1 MEVATNHMSSEYR
14 TGREGEFTY
23 RGHTL
28 EQLKEMSLEE
38 VAELLP
44 ARQRRT
50 IQRGLST
57 EQQKLRQEAKDAGVQ
72 ETANDPIRTHL
83 RDMPILP
90 SFVEKTFAVYTGQ
103 SFERVRIEPEMI
115 GHYLGEFQLTR
126 TSVEHGQAGIGA
138 TRSSK
143 FVPLK

>member
-1 MEVATNHMSSEYR
+1 MSSGEYR

-28 EQLKEMSLEE
+28 DELQDMSLEE

-44 ARQRRT
+44 ARKRRS
-50 IQRGLST
+50 IERGLSV
-57 EQQKLRQEAKDAGVQ
+57 EKEKLLAEARESGEE

-83 RDMPILP
+83 RDMPVLP
-90 SFVEKTFAVYTGQ
+90 EFVGLTFAVYNGQ
-103 SFERVRIEPEMI
+103 GFERVKVEPEMI

-126 TSVEHGQAGIGA
+126 NQVEHGQAGIGA

>member
-1 MEVATNHMSSEYR
+1 MSSEYQI
-14 TGREGEFTY
+14 GHEGEFTY

-28 EQLKEMSLEE
+28 DELQEMTLDE

-50 IQRGLST
+50 IERGLSVDH
-57 EQQKLRQEAKDAGVQ
+57 EKLLEKARNAEEEA
-72 ETANDPIRTHL
+72 TANNPIRTHL
-83 RDMPILP
+83 RDMPIVPEMVGL
-90 SFVEKTFAVYTGQ
+90 TFAVHNGQ
-103 SFERVRIEPEMI
+103 SFERVKVEPEMI

>member
-1 MEVATNHMSSEYR
+1 MSESDYQI
-14 TGREGEFTY
+14 GHEGEFTY

-28 EQLKEMSLEE
+28 EELQEMDLDD
-38 VAELLP
+38 VVELLP

-50 IQRGLST
+50 IERGLSYEH
-57 EQQKLRQEAKDAGVQ
+57 EQLLEDAREIGEQES
-72 ETANDPIRTHL
+72 ANNPLRTHL
-83 RDMPILP
+83 RDMPIIP
-90 SFVEKTFAVYTGQ
+90 EMVGVTFAVHNGE
-103 SFERVRIEPEMI
+103 SFERVKVEPEMI

-126 TSVEHGQAGIGA
+126 QDVEHGQAGIGA

>member
-1 MEVATNHMSSEYR
+1 MSSEYQI
-14 TGREGEFTY
+14 GHEGEFTY
-23 RGHTL
+23 RGYTL
-28 EQLKEMSLEE
+28 DELQEMSIDE

-50 IQRGLST
+50 IERGLSV
-57 EQQKLRQEAKDAGVQ
+57 EHEKLLAKAREADEE
-72 ETANDPIRTHL
+72 ETANNPIRTHL
-83 RDMPILP
+83 RSMPILP
-90 SFVEKTFAVYTGQ
+90 EMVGITFAVHTGQ
-103 SFERVRIEPEMI
+103 SFERVRVDPEMI

>member
-1 MEVATNHMSSEYR
+1 MSQEYR

-23 RGHTL
+23 RGYTL
-28 EQLKEMSLEE
+28 DELQEMDLDE

-44 ARQRRT
+44 ARKRRS
-50 IQRGLST
+50 IERGLST
-57 EQQKLRQEAKDAGVQ
+57 EQEKLLEKARDRTEE

-83 RDMPILP
+83 RNMPVLP
-90 SFVEKTFAVYTGQ
+90 EFVGLTFAVYDGQ
-103 SFERVRIEPEMI
+103 EFGRVRVEPEMI

-126 TSVEHGQAGIGA
+126 QSVEHGQAGIGA

>member
-1 MEVATNHMSSEYR
+1 MSTEYR

-28 EQLKEMSLEE
+28 DELQDMSVEE

-44 ARQRRT
+44 ARRRRT
-50 IQRGLST
+50 IERGLT
-57 EQQKLRQEAKDAGVQ
+57 PAHEDLLEEAREADPE
-72 ETANDPIRTHL
+72 ETRNNPIRTHL
-83 RDMPILP
+83 RDMPVLP
-90 SFVEKTFAVYTGQ
+90 AMVDKTFSVYNGQ
-103 SFERVRIEPEMI
+103 EFERVDVEPEML
-115 GHYLGEFQLTR
+115 GHVLGEFHLTR

>member
-1 MEVATNHMSSEYR
+1 MSQDYR

-28 EQLKEMSLEE
+28 DELQEMDLEE
-38 VAELLP
+38 VAALLP
-44 ARQRRT
+44 ARKRRT
-50 IQRGLST
+50 VQRGLSS
-57 EQQKLRQEAKDAGVQ
+57 EHEKLLEKARKTDE
-72 ETANDPIRTHL
+72 ETSANDPIRTHL
-83 RDMPILP
+83 RDMPVLP
-90 SFVEKTFAVYTGQ
+90 EFVGLTFAVYDGQ
-103 SFERVRIEPEMI
+103 EFGRVRVEPEMI

-126 TSVEHGQAGIGA
+126 NSVEHGQAGIGA

>member
-1 MEVATNHMSSEYR
+1 MSSEYQI
-14 TGREGEFTY
+14 GHEGAFTF

-28 EQLKEMSLEE
+28 DELQAMELEE
-38 VAELLP
+38 VAALLP
-44 ARQRRT
+44 ARQRRS
-50 IQRGLST
+50 IERGLT
-57 EQQKLRQEAKDAGVQ
+57 EEKQKLLAKAREADEE
-72 ETANDPIRTHL
+72 ETANNPIRTHL
-83 RDMPILP
+83 RDMPVVPEMVNI
-90 SFVEKTFAVYTGQ
+90 TFAVHNGQ
-103 SFERVRIEPEMI
+103 DFERVRVEPEML

>member
-1 MEVATNHMSSEYR
+1 MSSEYQI
-14 TGREGEFTY
+14 GHEGEFTY
-23 RGHTL
+23 RGYTL
-28 EQLKEMSLEE
+28 DELQEMDLEE

-44 ARQRRT
+44 ARVRRS
-50 IQRGLST
+50 INRGLSY
-57 EQQKLRQEAKDAGVQ
+57 EKQQLLEEAREADED
-72 ETANDPIRTHL
+72 ETANNPIRTHL
-83 RDMPILP
+83 RDMPIVPEMVGL
-90 SFVEKTFAVYTGQ
+90 TFAVHNGQ
-103 SFERVRIEPEMI
+103 SFERVNVEPEML

>member
-1 MEVATNHMSSEYR
+1 MSGTDYR

-23 RGHTL
+23 RGHTMDEL
-28 EQLKEMSLEE
+28 QEMSVDE

-50 IQRGLST
+50 VERGLST
-57 EQQKLRQEAKDAGVQ
+57 EHRKLLERAREADPE
-72 ETANDPIRTHL
+72 ETAADPIRTHL

-90 SFVEKTFAVYTGQ
+90 EMVERTFAVHNGE
-103 SFERVRIEPEMI
+103 SFERVEVKPEMI

-126 TSVEHGQAGIGA
+126 QQVEHGQAGIGA

>member
-1 MEVATNHMSSEYR
+1 MSTDYR

-23 RGHTL
+23 RGQTIEEL
-28 EQLKEMSLEE
+28 QDMSLDE

-50 IQRGLST
+50 VERGLSA
-57 EQQKLRQEAKDAGVQ
+57 EHEKLLEAAKQADPE
-72 ETANDPIRTHL
+72 ETASNPIRTHL

-90 SFVEKTFAVYTGQ
+90 GMVGRTFEVHNGQ
-103 SFERVRIEPEMI
+103 AFERVTVDPDMI

-126 TSVEHGQAGIGA
+126 QAIEHGQAGIGA

>member
-1 MEVATNHMSSEYR
+1 MSSEYR
-14 TGREGEFTY
+14 TGRDGEEFTY

-28 EQLKEMSLEE
+28 DELQSMELDE
-38 VAELLP
+38 VVELLP
-44 ARQRRT
+44 ARQRRS
-50 IQRGLST
+50 INRGLT
-57 EQQKLRQEAKDAGVQ
+57 LQKEKLLEAVRDADPE

-90 SFVEKTFAVYTGQ
+90 VFVDKTFAVYNGQ
-103 SFERVRIEPEMI
+103 EFQRVRIQPEMI

-126 TSVEHGQAGIGA
+126 NSVEHGQAGIGA

>member
-1 MEVATNHMSSEYR
+1 MSSDEYQI
-14 TGREGEFTY
+14 GHEGEFTY

-28 EQLKEMSLEE
+28 EELQELSLDE

-50 IQRGLST
+50 IERGLSV
-57 EQQKLRQEAKDAGVQ
+57 QQEKLLAEAREAGEE

-90 SFVEKTFAVYTGQ
+90 EMVGVTFAVHNGQ
-103 SFERVRIEPEMI
+103 GFERVNVEPAML

-126 TSVEHGQAGIGA
+126 QSVEHGQAGIGA

>member
-1 MEVATNHMSSEYR
+1 MSSEYR

-23 RGHTL
+23 RGYTL
-28 EQLKEMSLEE
+28 EELQDMELDE

-50 IQRGLST
+50 ITRGLSV
-57 EQQKLRQEAKDAGVQ
+57 QQEKLRERAAEAGEQ

-83 RDMPILP
+83 RGMPVLP
-90 SFVEKTFAVYTGQ
+90 EFVDLTFEVYTGQ

>member
-1 MEVATNHMSSEYR
+1 MSQEYR
-14 TGREGEFTY
+14 TGREGEEFTY
-23 RGHTL
+23 RGYTL
-28 EQLKEMSLEE
+28 EELQEMELEE

-44 ARQRRT
+44 ARKRRS
-50 IQRGLST
+50 IERGLGV
-57 EQQKLRQEAKDAGVQ
+57 EQRKLLEKARKKDEQ
-72 ETANDPIRTHL
+72 ETANSPIRTHL

-90 SFVEKTFAVYTGQ
+90 EFVGLTFAVYNGQ
-103 SFERVRIEPEMI
+103 EFGRVRVDPEMI

>member
-1 MEVATNHMSSEYR
+1 MSQQDYR

-28 EQLKEMSLEE
+28 DELREMDLEE

-44 ARQRRT
+44 ARQRRSIT
-50 IQRGLST
+50 RGLSA
-57 EQQKLRQEAKDAGVQ
+57 QKQKLLERAEEADEE
-72 ETANDPIRTHL
+72 ETANDPIRTHI

-90 SFVEKTFAVYTGQ
+90 SFVGLTFSVYNGQ
-103 SFERVRIEPEMI
+103 EFDRVRVEPEMI
-115 GHYLGEFQLTR
+115 GHYLGEFRLTR

>member
-1 MEVATNHMSSEYR
+1 MSSDYR

-23 RGHTL
+23 RGHTTEEL
-28 EQLKEMSLEE
+28 QEMDVEE

-44 ARQRRT
+44 ARMRRT
-50 IQRGLST
+50 IERGLSL
-57 EQQKLRQEAKDAGVQ
+57 EQEKLLEDARESGDE

-83 RDMPILP
+83 RDMPVLP
-90 SFVEKTFAVYTGQ
+90 EFIGKTFAVHNGQ
-103 SFERVRIEPEMI
+103 DFERVRVEPEML

>member
-1 MEVATNHMSSEYR
+1 MSEGEYR

-23 RGHTL
+23 RGYDL
-28 EQLKEMSLEE
+28 DELQDMSVDE

-50 IQRGLST
+50 IERGLSA
-57 EQQKLRQEAKDAGVQ
+57 QQEKLLEEAREATDEGS
-72 ETANDPIRTHL
+72 ANDPIRTHL
-83 RDMPILP
+83 RNMPILP
-90 SFVEKTFAVYTGQ
+90 AFVGKTFEVYTGQ
-103 SFERVRIEPEMI
+103 SFERVYVEPEML

-126 TSVEHGQAGIGA
+126 KSVEHGQAGIGA

>member
-1 MEVATNHMSSEYR
+1 MSSDEYQI
-14 TGREGEFTY
+14 GHEGEFTY

-28 EQLKEMSLEE
+28 EELQELDVDE

-50 IQRGLST
+50 IERGLSYEH
-57 EQQKLRQEAKDAGVQ
+57 EQLLEEAREAG
-72 ETANDPIRTHL
+72 EEESANNPIRTHL
-83 RDMPILP
+83 RDMPIFP
-90 SFVEKTFAVYTGQ
+90 EMVDVTFAVHNGQ
-103 SFERVRIEPEMI
+103 SFERVKVEPEML

>member
-1 MEVATNHMSSEYR
+1 MSSEYR

-23 RGHTL
+23 RGYTL
-28 EQLKEMSLEE
+28 DELQDMTLDE

-50 IQRGLST
+50 ITRGLSVQ
-57 EQQKLRQEAKDAGVQ
+57 EEKLRERASEAGEQ

-83 RDMPILP
+83 RDIPVLP
-90 SFVEKTFAVYTGQ
+90 EFVDLTFEVYTGQ
-103 SFERVRIEPEMI
+103 SFERVRVEPEMI

>member
-1 MEVATNHMSSEYR
+1 MSTDYH
-14 TGREGEFTY
+14 TGQEGEFTY
-23 RGHTL
+23 RGHTIDEL
-28 EQLKEMSLEE
+28 QEMSLED
-38 VAELLP
+38 VAELFP

-50 IQRGLST
+50 IKRGLP
-57 EQQKLRQEAKDAGVQ
+57 EEHQKLLESVRSADPED
-72 ETANDPIRTHL
+72 TANNPIRTHL

-90 SFVEKTFAVYTGQ
+90 SFVGKTFAVYDGEN
-103 SFERVRIEPEMI
+103 FERVDVQPEMV

-126 TSVEHGQAGIGA
+126 RQVEHGQAGIGA

>member
-1 MEVATNHMSSEYR
+1 MSQSDYR

-28 EQLKEMSLEE
+28 EELQDMELEE
-38 VAELLP
+38 LAELLP

-50 IQRGLST
+50 ITRGLGVEHRKLIEAARETT
-57 EQQKLRQEAKDAGVQ
+57 EE
-72 ETANDPIRTHL
+72 ESANDPIRTHL
-83 RDMPILP
+83 RDTVILP
-90 SFVEKTFAVYTGQ
+90 EFVGVTFEVYTGQ
-103 SFERVRIEPEMI
+103 SFERVKVQPEMI

-126 TSVEHGQAGIGA
+126 SQVEHGQAGIGA

>member
-1 MEVATNHMSSEYR
+1 MSTDDYQI
-14 TGREGEFTY
+14 GHEGEFTY

-28 EQLKEMSLEE
+28 AELQEMSVDE

-50 IQRGLST
+50 IERGLSYEH
-57 EQQKLRQEAKDAGVQ
+57 EQLLENAREAEED
-72 ETANDPIRTHL
+72 ETANNPIRTHL

-90 SFVEKTFAVYTGQ
+90 EMVGITFAVHNGQ
-103 SFERVRIEPEMI
+103 SFERVKVEPEMI

-126 TSVEHGQAGIGA
+126 KSIEHGQAGIGA

>member
-1 MEVATNHMSSEYR
+1 MSSSDYR
-14 TGREGEFTY
+14 TGQEGEFTF

-28 EQLKEMSLEE
+28 EELQAMELEE

-44 ARQRRT
+44 ARQRRS
-50 IQRGLST
+50 IERGLSV
-57 EQQKLRQEAKDAGVQ
+57 EKQKLLEKAEERGSE

-83 RDMPILP
+83 RDVPIVP
-90 SFVEKTFAVYTGQ
+90 AFVGKTFAVYNGQ
-103 SFERVRIEPEMI
+103 EFERVEVRPEML

-126 TSVEHGQAGIGA
+126 QSVEHGQAGIGA

>member
-1 MEVATNHMSSEYR
+1 MSSEYQ

-28 EQLKEMSLEE
+28 DELLELELDE
-38 VAELLP
+38 VKELLP
-44 ARQRRT
+44 ARQRRSIT
-50 IQRGLST
+50 RGMTT
-57 EQQKLRQEAKDAGVQ
+57 EQEKLLEKAREAGEE

-83 RDMPILP
+83 RDMPVLP
-90 SFVEKTFAVYTGQ
+90 EFVDLTFSVYTGQ
-103 SFERVRIEPEMI
+103 SFERVRVEPEMI

-126 TSVEHGQAGIGA
+126 TDVEHGQAGIGA

>member
-1 MEVATNHMSSEYR
+1 MSQEYR
-14 TGREGEFTY
+14 TGREGEEFTY
-23 RGHTL
+23 RGYTL
-28 EQLKEMSLEE
+28 EELQEMELED
-38 VAELLP
+38 VVELLP
-44 ARQRRT
+44 ARKRRSVE
-50 IQRGLST
+50 RGLT
-57 EQQKLRQEAKDAGVQ
+57 VEQQKLLEAAREADDE

-83 RDMPILP
+83 RDLPILP
-90 SFVEKTFAVYTGQ
+90 EFVGLTFAVYDGQ
-103 SFERVRIEPEMI
+103 EFGRVRIEPEMI

>member
-1 MEVATNHMSSEYR
+1 MSSEYQI
-14 TGREGEFTY
+14 GHEGEFTY

-28 EQLKEMSLEE
+28 DELQEMELEE
-38 VAELLP
+38 VVELLP
-44 ARQRRT
+44 ARMRRS
-50 IQRGLST
+50 IERGLS
-57 EQQKLRQEAKDAGVQ
+57 EEKQKLLEDAREADPE

-83 RDMPILP
+83 RDMPIVPEMVDL
-90 SFVEKTFAVYTGQ
+90 TFAVHNGQ
-103 SFERVRIEPEMI
+103 SFERVRVEPEMI

>member
-1 MEVATNHMSSEYR
+1 MSTEYQI
-14 TGREGEFTY
+14 GRDKDEAFTF

-28 EQLKEMSLEE
+28 DELQEMELEE
-38 VAELLP
+38 IAELLP
-44 ARQRRT
+44 ARQRRSIT
-50 IQRGLST
+50 RGLTT
-57 EQQKLRQEAKDAGVQ
+57 EQQKLLEDAREAGEE

-90 SFVEKTFAVYTGQ
+90 VMVGLTFEVYDGQ
-103 SFERVRIEPEMI
+103 SFERVEVEPEML
-115 GHYLGEFQLTR
+115 GHYLGEFNLTR

>member
-1 MEVATNHMSSEYR
+1 MSTEYR

-28 EQLKEMSLEE
+28 DELQDMELDE

-44 ARQRRT
+44 ARMRRT
-50 IQRGLST
+50 ITRGLGV
-57 EQQKLRQEAKDAGVQ
+57 EQEKLLEKARDKTDE
-72 ETANDPIRTHL
+72 ETANNPIRTHL
-83 RDMPILP
+83 RDMPVVP
-90 SFVEKTFAVYTGQ
+90 AFVGLTFAVYNGQ
-103 SFERVRIEPEMI
+103 SFERVQIQPEMI

-126 TSVEHGQAGIGA
+126 NSVEHGQAGIGA

>member
-1 MEVATNHMSSEYR
+1 MSSDYQI
-14 TGREGEFTY
+14 GHEGEFTY

-28 EQLKEMSLEE
+28 DELQEMALED
-38 VAELLP
+38 VVELLP
-44 ARQRRT
+44 ARQRRS
-50 IQRGLST
+50 IQRGLSV
-57 EQQKLRQEAKDAGVQ
+57 EKQKLLDEAREADPE

-83 RDMPILP
+83 RDMPIVP
-90 SFVEKTFAVYTGQ
+90 SMVGLHFAVHNGQ
-103 SFERVRIEPEMI
+103 SFERVEVEPEML

-126 TSVEHGQAGIGA
+126 QDVEHGQAGIGA

>member
-1 MEVATNHMSSEYR
+1 MSSEYQI
-14 TGREGEFTY
+14 GHEGEFTY
-23 RGHTL
+23 RGYTL
-28 EQLKEMSLEE
+28 DELQDMELEE

-44 ARQRRT
+44 ARVRRSIT
-50 IQRGLST
+50 RGLSYEK
-57 EQQKLRQEAKDAGVQ
+57 EQLLEAAREAEEE
-72 ETANDPIRTHL
+72 ETANNPIRTHL

-90 SFVEKTFAVYTGQ
+90 EFVGITFAVHNGE
-103 SFERVRIEPEMI
+103 SFERVKVEPEML

>member
-1 MEVATNHMSSEYR
+1 MSSDYQI
-14 TGREGEFTY
+14 GHEGEFSY

-28 EQLKEMSLEE
+28 DELQEMDVEE

-44 ARQRRT
+44 ARQRRS
-50 IQRGLST
+50 IARGLSV
-57 EQQKLRQEAKDAGVQ
+57 EKQKLLDEAREAGEE

-83 RDMPILP
+83 RDMPVLP
-90 SFVEKTFAVYTGQ
+90 EMVDLTFAVHTGQ
-103 SFERVRIEPEMI
+103 SFERVKVEPEML

>member
-1 MEVATNHMSSEYR
+1 MSDSGYR

-28 EQLKEMSLEE
+28 EELQAMDVTE

-50 IQRGLST
+50 IRRGLSD
-57 EQQKLRQEAKDAGVQ
+57 EHEKLLEKAREADPD

-83 RDMPILP
+83 RDIPILP
-90 SFVEKTFAVYTGQ
+90 EFVDKTFAVHDGQ
-103 SFERVRIEPEMI
+103 SFERVRVRPEMI

-126 TSVEHGQAGIGA
+126 KDVEHGQAGIGA

>member
-1 MEVATNHMSSEYR
+1 MSSEYR

-28 EQLKEMSLEE
+28 EELQDMDDEE
-38 VAELLP
+38 LAELLP

-50 IQRGLST
+50 LRRGLSP
-57 EQQKLRQEAKDAGVQ
+57 EHEKLRAEAADADAE

-83 RDMPILP
+83 RDMPVLP
-90 SFVEKTFAVYTGQ
+90 EFVGVTFSVHHGQ
-103 SFERVRIEPEMI
+103 GFERVQVDPEMI

-126 TSVEHGQAGIGA
+126 GTVEHGQAGIGA

>member
-1 MEVATNHMSSEYR
+1 MSSEYR

-28 EQLKEMSLEE
+28 DELQSLSLDE

-44 ARQRRT
+44 ARMRRT
-50 IQRGLST
+50 ITRGLSV
-57 EQQKLRQEAKDAGVQ
+57 EHEKLLEKAREAGEE

-83 RDMPILP
+83 RDMPIVP
-90 SFVEKTFAVYTGQ
+90 EFVGLTFSVYNGQ
-103 SFERVRIEPEMI
+103 EFQRVEVDPEMI

>member
-1 MEVATNHMSSEYR
+1 MSSEYR

-28 EQLKEMSLEE
+28 DELQSLSLDE

-50 IQRGLST
+50 ITRGLST
-57 EQQKLRQEAKDAGVQ
+57 EHEKLLETARDAGEE

-90 SFVEKTFAVYTGQ
+90 EMVGLTFAVYTGQ
-103 SFERVRIEPEMI
+103 SFERVKVEPEML

-126 TSVEHGQAGIGA
+126 SSVEHGQAGIGA

>member
-1 MEVATNHMSSEYR
+1 MSQEYR

-28 EQLKEMSLEE
+28 EELQSMELDE
-38 VAELLP
+38 VVELLP
-44 ARQRRT
+44 ARQRRS
-50 IQRGLST
+50 IKRGLSV
-57 EQQKLRQEAKDAGVQ
+57 EKEKLREEASEKGDE

-90 SFVEKTFAVYTGQ
+90 EFVGLTFEVYNGQ
-103 SFERVRIEPEMI
+103 AFERVRVEPEMI

>member
-1 MEVATNHMSSEYR
+1 MSQEYR

-23 RGHTL
+23 RGYTL
-28 EQLKEMSLEE
+28 EELQEMELDE
-38 VAELLP
+38 VVELLP
-44 ARQRRT
+44 ARQRRS
-50 IQRGLST
+50 IQRGLSV
-57 EQQKLRQEAKDAGVQ
+57 EKQKLLEEAREKGEE

-90 SFVEKTFAVYTGQ
+90 EFVGITFEVYNGQ
-103 SFERVRIEPEMI
+103 AFERVRVEPEMI

>member
-1 MEVATNHMSSEYR
+1 VSSDYR

-28 EQLKEMSLEE
+28 DELQDMSLED

-50 IQRGLST
+50 IERGLSV
-57 EQQKLRQEAKDAGVQ
+57 EKQKLLEDAREADPE
-72 ETANDPIRTHL
+72 ETASNPLRTHL
-83 RDMPILP
+83 RDMPVLP
-90 SFVEKTFAVYTGQ
+90 EMVGLTFAVHKGDG
-103 SFERVRIEPEMI
+103 FERVEVEPEML